1 MAVLFEWRRTNV
13 RYNNLATAKYHGLEF
28 DNRTAQ

>member
-1 MAVLFEWRRTNV
+1 MCEWRRTNV
-13 RYNNLATAKYHGLEF
+13 RYNNLVTAEYHGLEF